1 MKLIELADVLVDIN
15 FGTKH
20 TAVTELVE
28 VILLQRAHGVFSLRE
43 LSAKNLSVA
52 KLIELADVLADIN
65 FGIENTAVT
74 ELVEV
79 ILFQRAHGVFSLRE
93 LSAKTSVN
101 SVLKT

>member
-1 MKLIELADVLVDIN
+1 M
-15 FGTKH
+15 
-20 TAVTELVE
+20 
-28 VILLQRAHGVFSLRE
+28 
-43 LSAKNLSVA
+43 SVA

-65 FGIENTAVT
+65 FGTKHTAVT

-93 LSAKTSVN
+93 LSATTSVN